1 MIFNKYE
8 VLAEIARVETEIT
21 RIDNADWS
29 QEEYEQFLDE
39 VFPVYEIGN
48 IKFYPSNIFK
58 SCDPIAFDMSL
69 FEHFDSVL
77 SDLRSE
83 LKDLQEN
90 LVHAENWLE
99 LQAYL

>member
-1 MIFNKYE
+1 MIYDKNE
-8 VLAEIARVETEIT
+8 VLAEIARVEAEIT
-21 RIDNADWS
+21 RIDNGDWS
-29 QEEYEQFLDE
+29 QEYEQFLDDCY
-39 VFPVYEIGN
+39 PVYEIGN

-69 FEHFDSVL
+69 FEYFDSVL

-90 LVHAENWLE
+90 LAHINSWTEQ
-99 LQAYL
+99 QAFL

>member
-8 VLAEIARVETEIT
+8 ILAEIARVEAEIT
-21 RIDNADWS
+21 RIDNGDWS

-48 IKFYPSNIFK
+48 IKFYPSDIFK

-90 LVHAENWLE
+90 LVHAENWLA
-99 LQAYL
+99 LQAFI

>member
-8 VLAEIARVETEIT
+8 VLKEIARVESEIT

-29 QEEYEQFLDE
+29 QEEYEQFLDD
-39 VFPVYEIGN
+39 VYPVYEIGN

-58 SCDPIAFDMSL
+58 NCDPIAFDMSL
-69 FEHFDSVL
+69 FEYFDSVL
-77 SDLRSE
+77 ADLRSE

-90 LVHAENWLE
+90 LVHAENWLA
-99 LQAYL
+99 LQAFI